1 MWELNP
7 EVETGVCSLKFA
19 AAGVDGSLEVLTNGF
34 PIEPRSVTAPGFDT
48 VPQIYSGEV
57 VQLPCP
63 QRFPFPTDITVPMCF
78 VERLERDMYYQ
89 MSCVFLSE
97 IVLVA

>member
-7 EVETGVCSLKFA
+7 KAETRVRSLKFA
-19 AAGVDGSLEVLTNGF
+19 AAGVDGSLGVLTKGF

-48 VPQIYSGEV
+48 VPHIYSGEV

-63 QRFPFPTDITVPMCF
+63 QRFPFPTDVTVPVCF
-78 VERLERDMYYQ
+78 VERREGETCTTR
-89 MSCVFLSE
+89 
-97 IVLVA
+97 